1 MRLIKVEPFKTKV
14 FDFVIRMGKGEPY
27 KGLQSGAMEIHVTT
41 EELNELLKRI
51 MEAIMIQE
59 SKVHGL
65 KEIKGETG

>member
-1 MRLIKVEPFKTKV
+1 
-14 FDFVIRMGKGEPY
+14 MGKGEPY